1 MPTAL
6 RWRRP
11 TVDTKFHI
19 DMDWWTESDRDIHIY
34 MYDLLCGECRDALP
48 TDVRDLDQVDWVD
61 EETAEVMRVDALWH
75 SLRTC
80 CSNKPDYITPSTPII
95 DAVFRTFLA
104 NGNRPLS
111 VRELYE
117 RLNRRPP
124 QTLLRIL
131 TGNRVYMGIRP
142 IRDA

>member
-6 RWRRP
+6 KWQRP
-11 TVDTKFHI
+11 TVDTRFHI
-19 DMDWWTESDRDIHIY
+19 DMDWWAESGLDIHVY
-34 MYDLLCGECRDALP
+34 MKDLLCEECRAQLP
-48 TDVRDLDQVDWVD
+48 ADIHNMDQVDWVD
-61 EETAEVMRVDALWH
+61 EETAEVLRVDGLWH

-80 CSNKPDYITPSTPII
+80 CSTKPDYIVPSTPII
-95 DAVFRTFLA
+95 DAVFLTFLA

-117 RLNRRPP
+117 RLDRRPP

-131 TGNRVYMGIRP
+131 TGSRVYMGIRP
-142 IRDA
+142 VRE